1 MEPEGRGVCFQKC
14 LEAGECRR
22 SQEAKMVAEAVL
34 GVAGPEEEEAVEEA
48 VVGSLGSQL
57 AVQE

>member
-1 MEPEGRGVCFQKC
+1 
-14 LEAGECRR
+14 
-22 SQEAKMVAEAVL
+22 MVAEAVL